1 MKLGK
6 NLQELAATLERN
18 ADAKRDYVA
27 DTRELQMTPS
37 DNHLVLNSAGVNEK
51 LSPTE
56 HCHNQI
62 ATYTGIG
69 TRYYRKMLDESP
81 ALLAG
86 NVNHW
91 FNVEPEDKPK
101 RRMVRTMDGKARAF
115 LSDTFLRVD
124 NEHIA
129 EVALTVFQDIPDL
142 TIESC
147 DVTDRK
153 LYIKAT
159 FPRTQ
164 KEVKVGDPVQSG
176 VIVSNGEIGNGSAVV
191 DPFVK
196 RLICLNGMAAVRRNR
211 GFKRIHRGPKIEND
225 GVVYQQ
231 DTLDAVV
238 QATLLEIRD
247 AVTTFADPKWFDKLV
262 DQMRATTE
270 TKRIEKPVEA
280 VQLLGKT
287 MGFSKEEGDSIL
299 ERLIR
304 GGDYT
309 QYGMLNAV
317 TNLANDVDSY
327 DRATELEYAGGQILD
342 LPRSQWERIAEA
354 A

>member
-18 ADAKRDYVA
+18 KEMKRDYVA
-27 DTRELQMTPS
+27 DTREMHMTANENKLVVNS
-37 DNHLVLNSAGVNEK
+37 DRFPVSTD
-51 LSPTE
+51 PTD
-56 HCHNQI
+56 HFHNQI

-69 TRYYRKMLDESP
+69 TRYYKKMLDESP

-91 FNVEPEDKPK
+91 FSEEPKDRAN
-101 RRMVRTMDGKARAF
+101 RRMVRTLDGKARAF

-129 EVALTVFQDIPDL
+129 EVALTVFQDIPAL

-147 DVTDRK
+147 DVTDKK

-159 FPRTQ
+159 FPRTER
-164 KEVKVGDPVQSG
+164 EVQVGDPVQSG
-176 VIVSNGEIGNGSAVV
+176 VIVSNGEVGNGSAVV

-196 RLICLNGMAAVRRNR
+196 RLICLNGMAAVRRQK
-211 GFKRIHRGPKIEND
+211 GFKRIHRGPRIEND

-231 DTLDAVV
+231 DTINAVV
-238 QATLLEIRD
+238 EATLLEIRD
-247 AVTTFADPKWFDKLV
+247 AVTTFADPKWFDDFVQKLK
-262 DQMRATTE
+262 AATE

-287 MGFSKEEGDSIL
+287 IGFSKDEGDSIL

>member
-18 ADAKRDYVA
+18 AEAKRDYVA
-27 DTRELQMTPS
+27 DTRELHMTP
-37 DNHLVLNSAGVNEK
+37 NENNLVLNTGDLPHREN
-51 LSPTE
+51 LSPTD

-69 TRYYRKMLDESP
+69 TRYYKKMLEESP

-91 FNVEPEDKPK
+91 FSEETEKPQ
-101 RRMVRTMDGKARAF
+101 RRMVRTMDGVARAF
-115 LSDTFLRVD
+115 LSDHFLRVD

-147 DVTDRK
+147 DVTDKK

-159 FPRTQ
+159 FPRTER
-164 KEVKVGDPVQSG
+164 EVQVGDPVQSG

-196 RLICLNGMAAVRRNR
+196 RLICLNGMAAVRRQK
-211 GFKRIHRGPKIEND
+211 GFKRIHRGPRIEND

-231 DTLDAVV
+231 DTINAVV
-238 QATLLEIRD
+238 EATLLEIRD
-247 AVTTFADPKWFDKLV
+247 AVTTFADPKWFDDFVQKLK
-262 DQMRATTE
+262 AATE

-280 VQLLGKT
+280 ANV
-287 MGFSKEEGDSIL
+287 IA
-299 ERLIR
+299 IR
-304 GGDYT
+304 IGIG
-309 QYGMLNAV
+309 A
-317 TNLANDVDSY
+317 
-327 DRATELEYAGGQILD
+327 
-342 LPRSQWERIAEA
+342 
-354 A
+354 